1 MYLAT
6 VTCYR
11 DFPQL
16 LLQAE
21 SIQKFVEPCKHV
33 IVVNHDNPDLDFY
46 YRWLKPYYTKHE
58 LVIIPKIDYYYPVK
72 GLHTSLVTIG
82 TALEWRIQQLQK
94 LLLAYEFEEDYLLLD
109 SKNFFIKPT
118 NLNYW
123 ENMIGSGKLT
133 ADQVNDYFS
142 KTGDVYRKLFNVTD
156 MQVCSPAT
164 PFKIDRE
171 LLTSRCKKEELG
183 YFLYAPEFN
192 ERVVSEFIFY
202 SVLINDE
209 IKKCTYWPSKN
220 TEGVLWQ
227 HDLADLHT
235 RLMQTQNN
243 PDIRIS
249 GFHRNLLGKVDTR
262 QLSMI
267 NSWLKF
273 AIGLNNTL
281 HAMPLDPE
289 MSAHDIKQLPKH

>member
-33 IVVNHDNPDLDFY
+33 ILVNHDNPDLEFY
-46 YRWLKPYYTKHE
+46 YRWLTPYYTKHE
-58 LVIIPKIDYYYPVK
+58 LVIIPKFDYYYPVK
-72 GLHTSLVTIG
+72 GLHTNHVIIG

-118 NLNYW
+118 NLSYW
-123 ENMIGSGKLT
+123 ENMLGSGKLT
-133 ADQVNDYFS
+133 TDRVNDYFS
-142 KTGDVYRKLFNVTD
+142 QTGDVYRKLFNVTD
-156 MQVCSPAT
+156 TQVFSPAT

-171 LLTSRCKKEELG
+171 LLTSRCTKEALG

-209 IKKCTYWPSKN
+209 IKKCTYWPSKHI
-220 TEGVLWQ
+220 EGVLWQ
-227 HDLADLHT
+227 HDLEDLHT

-243 PDIRIS
+243 PDLRIS

-281 HAMPLDPE
+281 QAIPLDPE